1 MDAVG
6 MRRQISELRGA
17 LQRQGATRRQIAVVI
32 AERFRLNPRVA
43 FRHAAGLTQ
52 SEVADLYNRHWPS
65 ESPKTFKNISYWECW
80 QGANASGA
88 SSSSRAP
95 SYQDLTRLAD
105 LYGCSV
111 DDLLR
116 GPCPPQPAALSTLP
130 LSDVL
135 SMSKGDG
142 YPEKADGDDVVI
154 AVSVPTG
161 EGAITV
167 TLSRRQFTHLLA
179 AAGLTAMLPETAL
192 ASESL
197 PEGAVRS
204 TAGLSGADYR
214 QLLAAHQT
222 GHHLLDPST
231 HIASL
236 HRTLRDIDRVRE
248 GAGTATRRDLRQIQG
263 EYAEHLSW
271 LYRECGDLA
280 SCHTWAD
287 RATAWALESG
297 DTTMAAY
304 IMVRKAAF
312 ALDAGD
318 STTAV
323 ELADAVRTASW
334 TVPPV
339 LYGVA
344 KAYEARGHALNG
356 TVAAAQ
362 LDEAAELIAGGRSE
376 GDPAYLRFFTT
387 DFADVQRA
395 TCYVDAGLPERAV
408 TILQSRITSLPRSH
422 HRDRAVHLARLG
434 AAHAADRV
442 PDAAAFAGL
451 GALSEARR
459 ASSEHVLAELARLDT
474 VLTTRWPTQPQVRR
488 FHEALTEAPAV

>member
-1 MDAVG
+1 

-17 LQRQGATRRQIAVVI
+17 LQRQGATRRQIAAII
-32 AERFRLNPRVA
+32 AQRFQVNPRVA

-52 SEVADLYNRHWPS
+52 AEVAELYNRHWPS
-65 ESPKTFKNISYWECW
+65 EPPKTFKNVSYWECW
-80 QGANASGA
+80 RGPESFGT

-105 LYGCSV
+105 LYGCLI

-116 GPCPPQPAALSTLP
+116 EPGPSQSTVPSTLP

-142 YPEKADGDDVVI
+142 YPEEAEDDDEVI
-154 AVSVPTG
+154 AVSIPTG

-192 ASESL
+192 ASDSL
-197 PEGAVRS
+197 AEATARS

-222 GHHLLDPST
+222 GHRLLDPRS

-236 HRTLRDIDRVRE
+236 RRTLHDINRVRE
-248 GAGTATRRDLRQIQG
+248 DAGTATRRDLRQVQG

-271 LYRECGDLA
+271 LYRECGDVA
-280 SCHTWAD
+280 SCKRWAD
-287 RATAWALESG
+287 QATAWALEGG
-297 DTTMAAY
+297 DTSMAAY
-304 IMVRKAAF
+304 MMVRKASL

-323 ELADAVRTASW
+323 ELATAVRGASW

-344 KAYEARGHALNG
+344 RTYEARGYALDG
-356 TVAAAQ
+356 TVATAQ
-362 LDEAAELIAGGRSE
+362 LDEASELIAEGRSE
-376 GDPAYLRFFTT
+376 GDPAYLRFFTV

-395 TCYVDAGLPERAV
+395 TCYVDAGLPGRAV
-408 TILQSRITSLPRSH
+408 TILQSKVTSLPVSH

-442 PDAAAFAGL
+442 PDAAAFAAL
-451 GALSEARR
+451 GSLVEARR
-459 ASSEHVLAELARLDT
+459 ASSEHVLTELAQLDT
-474 VLTTRWPTQPQVRR
+474 VLTTRWPNQPQVRQ
-488 FHEALTEAPAV
+488 FHEALSEARAT